1 MSSSSLL
8 RALLILLLSLAMGMA
23 CAEENSTPGNIENN
37 LTTNVVIA
45 SPLNNSEQITK
56 LNQQYTQKVFL
67 IALELG
73 IALTLITWGVIR
85 FLNTKKHIYIF
96 FVATL
101 SLATIRMLLIQ
112 GNFITNINLSDEQI
126 HLLNPFLNLGT
137 MINGLYTVHLATTDQ
152 KIQVKRSTTFK
163 LIYILAI
170 TAALSSLLINRP
182 LFIGTALVIVVTTA
196 AIIIYDLIY
205 SVKNDQD
212 GPRVLALKYFILGTL
227 LISLSVNTV
236 SFIHASMIGQVGNN
250 PANTGLFSFILCGV
264 LFIYMVTV
272 MDQRASDKN
281 TLDASNALEVAANE
295 SALRYDQQ
303 RFLSMLMHEIRT
315 PLSVIKIG
323 ADAITK
329 PNHPSESQSIWTQRI
344 DTAIENIAQVIDNC
358 VQAEKQES
366 GLIQPS
372 IHKHQLKHEIENLH
386 REYLSTNAELE
397 SRIKFDVDIKNET
410 AVITDINY
418 VRSILLN
425 LISNAY
431 KYSEPFSTIYVR
443 VHHEQRQANGTIL
456 FQVENSLG
464 KVEVPDPDQLFQR
477 YYRSES
483 AKKFAG
489 TGLGLW
495 LSQTL
500 AHQIGSRI
508 GMKTTEQ
515 QSIIFFFSLQATT

>member
-1 MSSSSLL
+1 MSSSPILRTFLFVLL
-8 RALLILLLSLAMGMA
+8 ALAMGMT
-23 CAEENSTPGNIENN
+23 CAKENSTTDNIENN
-37 LTTNVVIA
+37 LTTDIVIA
-45 SPLNNSEQITK
+45 SASNDSGLINKLEQHDI
-56 LNQQYTQKVFL
+56 QKGFA

-73 IALTLITWGVIR
+73 VALTLITWGVIR
-85 FLNTKKHIYIF
+85 SLNTRQPVYLF

-101 SLATIRMLLIQ
+101 SLATLRMLLTQ
-112 GNFITNINLSDEQI
+112 GNILTKIDLSNEQI
-126 HLLNPFLNLGT
+126 YLLNPFLNLGT
-137 MINGLYTVHLATTDQ
+137 MVNGLYTVHLATTDDTTQ
-152 KIQVKRSTTFK
+152 EKRKSLFK
-163 LIYILAI
+163 LVYILAI
-170 TAALSSLLINRP
+170 TTAILSLYAPRP
-182 LFIGTALVIVVTTA
+182 LVIGTALVILVPTA
-196 AIIIYDLIY
+196 ASIIYDLIY
-205 SVKNDQD
+205 SLKNNQD
-212 GPRVLALKYFILGTL
+212 GRSVLVMKYITLGTL
-227 LISLSVNTV
+227 VITLCLNAISFFYASITGVEGITSFNTR
-236 SFIHASMIGQVGNN
+236 
-250 PANTGLFSFILCGV
+250 LFSFILCGI
-264 LFIYMVTV
+264 LFIYMVTI
-272 MDQRASDKN
+272 MDKRASDKN
-281 TLDASNALEVAANE
+281 TLDTSNALKVAAKE
-295 SALRYDQQ
+295 SALRQDQQ

-329 PNHPSESQSIWTQRI
+329 PNHPSESQSIWIQRI

-372 IHKHQLKHEIENLH
+372 IQKHQLKHEIENLH

-397 SRIKFDVDIKNET
+397 SRIKFDIDIKNDT
-410 AVITDINY
+410 SVITDINY

-443 VHHEQRQANGTIL
+443 VLHEHRQAKGTIL

-464 KVEVPDPDQLFQR
+464 KVESPDPDQLFQR

>member
-1 MSSSSLL
+1 MSSSSILRTLL
-8 RALLILLLSLAMGMA
+8 FVLLSLAMGMA
-23 CAEENSTPGNIENN
+23 CAKENSTPENTENN
-37 LTTNVVIA
+37 LTTNVAIA
-45 SPLNNSEQITK
+45 SPLNNSGEINK
-56 LNQQYTQKVFL
+56 IDQQDTQKVFL

-73 IALTLITWGVIR
+73 VAITLITWGVIR
-85 FLNTKKHIYIF
+85 FLNTKEYIYIF

-101 SLATIRMLLIQ
+101 SIATIRMLLVQ

-152 KIQVKRSTTFK
+152 TIQVKRSTTFK

-170 TAALSSLLINRP
+170 TAAVSSLFINRP
-182 LFIGTALVIVVTTA
+182 LFIGMALTIVVTTA

-205 SVKNDQD
+205 SVKNNQE
-212 GPRVLALKYFILGTL
+212 GARVLALKYFILGML
-227 LISLSVNTV
+227 LISISVNTV
-236 SFIHASMIGQVGNN
+236 SFINASMNGLVGNS
-250 PANTGLFSFILCGV
+250 PSNTGLFAFILSGI
-264 LFIYMVTV
+264 LFIYMVSI
-272 MDQRASDKN
+272 MDQKTSDKN
-281 TLDASNALEVAANE
+281 TLEATNALKVAADE
-295 SALRYDQQ
+295 SALRHDQQ

-372 IHKHQLKHEIENLH
+372 IQKHQLKHEIENLH

-397 SRIKFDVDIKNET
+397 SRIKFDVDIKNDT
-410 AVITDINY
+410 SVVTDINY

-443 VHHEQRQANGTIL
+443 VLHEHGQASNNIL

-464 KVEVPDPDQLFQR
+464 KVESPDPDQLFQR

-508 GMKTTEQ
+508 GMKTTEH